1 MNAIENIVG
10 PTTLDIHGVRLPAS
24 GDNWYLGRIRNVAQL
39 IPTTGAAQPPN
50 LPTAQLLGYT
60 QLAGGGKRT
69 LNTTVMS
76 AGAVTP

>member
-1 MNAIENIVG
+1 MNALVGIVG
-10 PTTLDIHGVRLPAS
+10 NPNIGLNGVRLPAS

-50 LPTAQLLGYT
+50 LPNAQLLGYT